1 MKHQKAKLNDVIYE
15 SGIMGHVVFTIHRR
29 MEIGH
34 EVMNGFNVIVMNS
47 LARNLECNAM
57 LRQPATDI
65 GSIDLIA

>member
-1 MKHQKAKLNDVIYE
+1 MWTDRWRTFE
-15 SGIMGHVVFTIHRR
+15 T
-29 MEIGH
+29 
-34 EVMNGFNVIVMNS
+34 S